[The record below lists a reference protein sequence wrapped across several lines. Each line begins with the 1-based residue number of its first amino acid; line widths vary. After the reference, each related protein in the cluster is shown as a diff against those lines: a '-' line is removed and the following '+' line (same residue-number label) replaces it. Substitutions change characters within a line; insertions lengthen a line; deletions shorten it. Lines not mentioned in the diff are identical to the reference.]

1 MCCCLVT
8 SVVSD
13 SFVTPWTIAHQA
25 PLSTGF
31 PRLIHVN
38 VWQKPPRYCKVI
50 SLQLQKKKKNTGVGC
65 HFLFQSIFLTQ
76 RLNLCLLLGKQIL
89 NYWATWTGFE
99 MFQLGVTW
107 QSSILRLWSCCPKC
121 PWSSSL
127 PSFSSFHPF
136 LFLNVNNL
144 NSNLT

>member
-1 MCCCLVT
+1 MKLPREQKSAVKPRYSVQFSC

-50 SLQLQKKKKNTGVGC
+50 SLQLQKKK
-65 HFLFQSIFLTQ
+65 
-76 RLNLCLLLGKQIL
+76 RIL
-89 NYWATWTGFE
+89 EWVA
-99 MFQLGVTW
+99 
-107 QSSILRLWSCCPKC
+107 I
-121 PWSSSL
+121 
-127 PSFSSFHPF
+127 SFSRVS
-136 LFLNVNNL
+136 V
-144 NSNLT
+144 